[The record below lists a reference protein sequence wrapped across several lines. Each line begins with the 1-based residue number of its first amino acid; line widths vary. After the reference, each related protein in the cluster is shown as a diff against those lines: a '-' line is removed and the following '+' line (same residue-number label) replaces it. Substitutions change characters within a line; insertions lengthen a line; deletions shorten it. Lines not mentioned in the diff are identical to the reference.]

1 MRKWVVGDGLG
12 CNYYVF
18 EGIPMVEIWA
28 EPAVVSR
35 FHDDITYLHSV
46 YLDMVIIRPLHA
58 GNPQGYLISGVPIT
72 GSPSKVFPPMLR
84 KSTTNSVSLF

>member
-1 MRKWVVGDGLG
+1 
-12 CNYYVF
+12 
-18 EGIPMVEIWA
+18 MVEIWA

-46 YLDMVIIRPLHA
+46 YLDMVIIRPDMVIIRPLHA

-72 GSPSKVFPPMLR
+72 GSPSKAFPPMLR